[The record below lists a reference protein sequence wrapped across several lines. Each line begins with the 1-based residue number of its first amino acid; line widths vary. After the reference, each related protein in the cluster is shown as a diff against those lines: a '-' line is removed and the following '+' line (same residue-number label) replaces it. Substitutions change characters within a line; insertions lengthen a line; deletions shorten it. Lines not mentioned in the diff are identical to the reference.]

1 MVKSKGQTK
10 IKFIPDTKFFRLSKR
25 SGAACYQVQTKEK
38 YRVIYTS
45 LNSGKTFSA
54 PNKTLVYAV

>member
-1 MVKSKGQTK
+1 MTKQGQTK
-10 IKFIPDTKFFRLSKR
+10 IKFIPDTKFFRLSLR
-25 SGAACYQVQTKEK
+25 SGSAYYQVQTKEK